1 MSGCTSTS
9 LKAFLGI
16 ALLAASACTTVGPNY
31 RAPMAA
37 QLSIPSGYAANAP
50 AAAPDPSKRMT
61 WWTQFND
68 PILDQLIGR
77 ALGANLDLE
86 VARARLRQARE
97 SAVQAQAER
106 LPTVTGSAGAGE
118 TLDAHGRRSTSYSLG
133 TDASWEAD
141 LFGGVSRSI
150 EAARA
155 QAQSSS
161 YDLAA
166 VQVSLIGEVVTNYV
180 NARLAQQHAIL
191 ARQNLSMADDN
202 LQIARWRL
210 QAGLVSSLDVEQA
223 RGARAQIAATIP
235 VYEQNFSSA
244 AYRIGVLTGQ
254 APGALMDIL
263 NQPEP
268 LPIAPTA
275 IAAGIP
281 ADTLRDRPDVR
292 AAERTLAAETARIGV
307 AEANLY
313 PGLNLSGNIGTTA
326 LSLGGLIDAIT
337 GSLFASL
344 TQTIFDAGRT
354 RSQVRSQQA
363 AAQAALATY
372 KQTVLTSL
380 EDVENGLVAL
390 QTAERRLAQ
399 FEEALDAAHNQAIL
413 ARSEYRSG
421 LTDFQTLLE
430 AERALISARDG
441 ALTSRADEVLA
452 VVQLYRAL
460 GGGWNPDAASVV
472 GHTR

>member
-1 MSGCTSTS
+1 MT
-9 LKAFLGI
+9 
-16 ALLAASACTTVGPNY
+16 LLTASACATVGPNY
-31 RAPMAA
+31 RAPAEA
-37 QLSIPSGYAANAP
+37 QLGVPPRYTAQASTAP
-50 AAAPDPSKRMT
+50 RPTDLMS
-61 WWTQFND
+61 WWTQFSD
-68 PILDQLIGR
+68 PLLNQLIGR
-77 ALGANLDLE
+77 ALGANLDLR
-86 VARARLRQARE
+86 VARARLLQARE
-97 SAVQAQAER
+97 SVIQAQAGR
-106 LPTVTGSAGAGE
+106 LPTVSGSAGAGE
-118 TLDAHGRRSTSYSLG
+118 TIDANGRRSTAYSLG
-133 TDASWEAD
+133 ADASWEAD

-155 QAQSSS
+155 EAQSSG
-161 YDLAA
+161 YNLAA

-180 NARLAQQHAIL
+180 DARLAQQHAFL
-191 ARQNLSMADDN
+191 ARQNLSIADDN

-235 VYEQNFSSA
+235 IYERSYSSA

-254 APGALMDIL
+254 APGALIDLL
-263 NQPEP
+263 NRPAP
-268 LPIAPTA
+268 LPQAPTS
-275 IAAGIP
+275 IAAGLP
-281 ADTLRDRPDVR
+281 ADTLRQRPDVR

-313 PGLNLSGNIGTTA
+313 PGLKLSGNIGTNT

-354 RSQVRSQQA
+354 RSQMRSQQA
-363 AAQAALATY
+363 AAQAAFAAY
-372 KQTVLTSL
+372 KQTVLTAL

-390 QTAERRLAQ
+390 HTAERRLAQ
-399 FEEALDAAHNQAIL
+399 FEEALDAAQNQAIL

-441 ALTSRADEVLA
+441 ALASRADETLA

-460 GGGWNPDAASVV
+460 GGGWNPEAAPAVE
-472 GHTR
+472 HAR